1 MYDAE
6 TKAQRRL
13 QDIKGL
19 SRMLTQR
26 LRKSKTTT
34 TTTTASLLPS
44 HPFGDALQLPVCLR
58 GLGCLVMRL
67 MPPRSHRAGF
77 LLLLLAFIMKS

>member
-6 TKAQRRL
+6 TKARRRL

-34 TTTTASLLPS
+34 TTASLRTCHSPS
-44 HPFGDALQLPVCLR
+44 HPFSDAMQLPVCLR

-67 MPPRSHRAGF
+67 MPPQSHRAGF
-77 LLLLLAFIMKS
+77 LLLL